1 MIGSRFATIASAS
14 RTYLGDRF
22 APFDSPIYAT
32 IATLTPAASAALRAS
47 VPLLSSRPRSP
58 SRTCCRMSHGCKRE
72 STIDRPFRSHP
83 RIWSSAATGQCGQG
97 RKATTKPRASHGRRW
112 RLVLQPLIGAVTAV
126 ANLIRLVHRIGLL
139 ESLTDKQCRTPSANC
154 AGPSAGV
161 RTPSFTD
168 EALRVAKTDW
178 DADVPS
184 AQPQ

>member
-1 MIGSRFATIASAS
+1 MQRLQHSLQPLQPRFAHPSLCS
-14 RTYLGDRF
+14 LLGLDR
-22 APFDSPIYAT
+22 
-32 IATLTPAASAALRAS
+32 LRAR
-47 VPLLSSRPRSP
+47 VVA
-58 SRTCCRMSHGCKRE
+58 CRMAARE
-72 STIDRPFRSHP
+72 STIDRPFR
-83 RIWSSAATGQCGQG
+83 RVILGFRRVQQRAGQE
-97 RKATTKPRASHGRRW
+97 RKATTKPRASHGRKW